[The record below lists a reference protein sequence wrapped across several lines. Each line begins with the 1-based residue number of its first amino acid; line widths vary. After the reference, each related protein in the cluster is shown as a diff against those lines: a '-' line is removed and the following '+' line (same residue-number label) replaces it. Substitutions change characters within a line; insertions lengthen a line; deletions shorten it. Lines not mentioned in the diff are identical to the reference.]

1 MKILAV
7 YAISY
12 DLNKPGQDYNSLYEA
27 IKSLGS
33 WWHHLDSTWLLDTH
47 YTAQQVSDKLMQTM
61 DKSDR
66 LLVIRVTR
74 EYAGWL
80 TQDAWD
86 WLNSRVF

>member
-1 MKILAV
+1 MAV

>member
-1 MKILAV
+1 MAV

-86 WLNSRVF
+86 WLNSGVF